1 MAGILYL
8 VATPIGNLSD
18 ISPRALKVLGD
29 ADFIAAEDSRVTIK
43 LLNHYNIKKP
53 IVSYYEHNK
62 YSSGERIVERI
73 LGGESCALVSDAG
86 MPIVSDPGEDLVET
100 CYENGIK
107 VLVIPGACAAV
118 SALAVSGL
126 SSGRFVFEGFLSVS
140 KKQRNLRLNELSRE
154 ERTIIFYEAPHKLIA
169 TLEDFLTYFGD
180 RRISISREL
189 TKIHEETVLTTVSLA
204 LEHYR
209 QTKPRGEFVLVLEGA
224 SRQDSP
230 EISEDEAVQILQNY
244 REKGYSLKESA
255 RLAAADSGYK
265 KNRLYDM
272 ALSCDENA

>member
-1 MAGILYL
+1 
-8 VATPIGNLSD
+8 
-18 ISPRALKVLGD
+18 
-29 ADFIAAEDSRVTIK
+29 
-43 LLNHYNIKKP
+43 
-53 IVSYYEHNK
+53 
-62 YSSGERIVERI
+62 
-73 LGGESCALVSDAG
+73 
-86 MPIVSDPGEDLVET
+86 VSDPGEDLVET